1 MSDKEKI
8 LSRIRQLGLQESPM
22 PDIPVFRTSDAARLE
37 QFESSLKQ
45 ARARIV
51 ERPDG
56 SLAAFV
62 SREFPGRLWSRV
74 EEVPGDPVLMAECE
88 PAKLDAVEVA
98 LIRAEF
104 GVAENGAM
112 WIREEDLAIPAV
124 PFIAQH
130 LVVLLNRRD
139 LVADMHEAYAR
150 IRMGASPFGVF
161 IAGPSKTA
169 DIEQS
174 MVIGAHG
181 PLGLTVVLV

>member
-1 MSDKEKI
+1 
-8 LSRIRQLGLQESPM
+8 M
-22 PDIPVFRTSDAARLE
+22 PEIPAFRSSDAGRFE

-51 ERPDG
+51 ERLDG

-62 SREFPGRLWSRV
+62 SKEFPGRLWSRV
-74 EEVPGDPVLMAECE
+74 EEVQGDPVLMTERE

-98 LIRAEF
+98 LIRADF

-112 WIREEDLAIPAV
+112 WIREEDLVMPIV

-130 LVVLLNRRD
+130 LVVLLDRRD
-139 LVADMHEAYAR
+139 LVADMHAAYAR

-181 PLGLTVVLV
+181 PLGLTVVLL